1 VPDVSTTTIT
11 GNELT
16 LVIDSETY
24 APQVLSVELEV
35 EDTQET
41 FETLA
46 GPAYRTTTQPFS
58 MNLTMLA
65 DWGENG
71 GLCSKLQA
79 KALGE
84 GSGQT
89 NRAPDTG
96 ITFTMTQTGASHATV
111 FTGKV
116 FPKVPPMGGTGA
128 EVSEITFTLPGERG
142 TLEVETAA
150 IPS

>member
-1 VPDVSTTTIT
+1 MATIIT
-11 GNELT
+11 GNDLT
-16 LVIDSETY
+16 LTIDSELY

-41 FETLA
+41 YETLA
-46 GPAYRTTTQPFS
+46 GPAYKTTTQPFS

-65 DWGENG
+65 DWGKSG
-71 GLCSKLQA
+71 GLCAKLQA

-84 GSGQT
+84 GSAYDQ
-89 NRAPDTG
+89 RAPDTG
-96 ITFTMTQTGASHATV
+96 VAFTMTQTSATHTTT

-116 FPKVPPMGGTGA
+116 FPKVPPMGGAGA
-128 EVSEITFTLPGERG
+128 TVSEITFTLPGERG
-142 TLEVETAA
+142 TLQVETAA